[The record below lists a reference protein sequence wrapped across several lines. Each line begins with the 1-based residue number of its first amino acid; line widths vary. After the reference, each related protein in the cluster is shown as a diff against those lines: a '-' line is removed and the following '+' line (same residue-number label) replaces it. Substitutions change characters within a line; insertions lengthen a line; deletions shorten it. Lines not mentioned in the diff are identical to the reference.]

1 MSYDTSQA
9 DHEAFTLQSYT
20 YIYTKELR
28 AVRSG
33 LSDAAHMCDSI
44 ANDIRKEHTVKLGR
58 KVGQVSDVGEVMAM
72 AVKRAGDAIWAMREK
87 IAP

>member
-1 MSYDTSQA
+1 MSDDTSQA
-9 DHEAFTLQSYT
+9 DHEAFTLQFYT
-20 YIYTKELR
+20 HIHTKELG

-33 LSDAAHMCDSI
+33 LSDAAHMCDCI
-44 ANDIRKEHTVKLGR
+44 ADDIRKENIVKRGW
-58 KVGQVSDVGEVMAM
+58 KAGQVSNVGEVMAM